1 MPYATYKKNSPT
13 AQAGSKNCVHM
24 SPLYVHVYVYMY
36 VYIYRYI
43 YISIWYTH
51 MYTYIHMYNIR
62 MYTYIYIYTCTCT
75 AACAVG
81 KALCYSV
88 YMCVNCWLQ
97 GAILLMFSPSKLE
110 MAKTYFLYQHF
121 SVRFV
126 IWIFFILTFPD
137 LVQLGSSRW
146 CEKPWFQP

>member
-1 MPYATYKKNSPT
+1 MLNSLHFNKGWNRHAICHIQKELSNSSSRIQELCT
-13 AQAGSKNCVHM
+13 HESAICTCIRI
-24 SPLYVHVYVYMY
+24 YVCI
-36 VYIYRYI
+36 YIYIGRYI
-43 YISIWYTH
+43 YIYL
-51 MYTYIHMYNIR
+51 YGIHICIHIFICIIFVCIR
-62 MYTYIYIYTCTCT
+62 IYIYTCTCT

-126 IWIFFILTFPD
+126 I
-137 LVQLGSSRW
+137 
-146 CEKPWFQP
+146 